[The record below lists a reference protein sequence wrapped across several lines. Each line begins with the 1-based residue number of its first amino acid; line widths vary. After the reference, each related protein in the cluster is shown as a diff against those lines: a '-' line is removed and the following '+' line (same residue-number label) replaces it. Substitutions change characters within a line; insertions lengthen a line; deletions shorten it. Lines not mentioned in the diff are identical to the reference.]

1 MWVCSI
7 GAVYNK
13 MGENEKALGYY
24 NKSLEIKIK
33 VLGQDH
39 PLVASTLGNIAL
51 IYQQQGKLSEA
62 LESFEKILAMFE
74 KIHGP
79 DHPVVADTKVC
90 PQQCM
95 SYMKL
100 CMF

>member
-39 PLVASTLGNIAL
+39 PLA
-51 IYQQQGKLSEA
+51 
-62 LESFEKILAMFE
+62 
-74 KIHGP
+74 
-79 DHPVVADTKVC
+79 ADTKNNIAVVYEEQAKY
-90 PQQCM
+90 PEALQMHQDVLEVRLKIF
-95 SYMKL
+95 SPDHLHVANTYNK
-100 CMF
+100 